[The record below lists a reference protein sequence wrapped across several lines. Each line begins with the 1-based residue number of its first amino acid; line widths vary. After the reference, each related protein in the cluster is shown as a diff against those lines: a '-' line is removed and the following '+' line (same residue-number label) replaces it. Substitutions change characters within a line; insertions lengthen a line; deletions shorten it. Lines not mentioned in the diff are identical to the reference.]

1 MRARLSDDQ
10 GWRQNRHDH
19 HKGCARTPTS
29 DRVSP
34 QLSTTHRDFAE
45 PVTSSRS
52 IPGALAGL
60 ILRGAILL
68 ALVSSRRP
76 PPATAALPCLIGER

>member
-10 GWRQNRHDH
+10 GWRKNRHDH

-34 QLSTTHRDFAE
+34 QLSTTHSDFAE
-45 PVTSSRS
+45 PVALWVPETPSMSRD
-52 IPGALAGL
+52 LL
-60 ILRGAILL
+60 IL
-68 ALVSSRRP
+68 V
-76 PPATAALPCLIGER
+76 E

>member
-10 GWRQNRHDH
+10 GWRKNRHDH

-34 QLSTTHRDFAE
+34 QLSTTHSDFAE
-45 PVTSSRS
+45 PVRDRVGRERL
-52 IPGALAGL
+52 GARTLHPPRDLL
-60 ILRGAILL
+60 ILVEQSAESV
-68 ALVSSRRP
+68 VSS
-76 PPATAALPCLIGER
+76 